1 MTGQQKTITPGLGSI
16 LILLAGCSW
25 GSIGIFVR
33 TFGREALGS
42 MEIVALRSI
51 FTAVFMALFL
61 LIYDRKLLRIRLKDL
76 WCFIGT
82 GVVSMAFFNFC
93 YFRLIT
99 VSSLSVAAVM
109 LYTAP
114 AFVMGLS
121 ALLFKE
127 KITKMKIFAVVLTVV
142 GCAFVTGILGSPVK
156 LSLEAILLGLGAGV
170 GYALYSIFS
179 RYALLR
185 GYHNFTIVL
194 YTFIFTAAAVIP
206 LSDMGKLASVVT
218 KSPGMAGFSAL
229 CGIVT
234 TVFPYIVYNF
244 GLTAVENGKAA
255 IAASVEPV
263 VATLIGVFIFR
274 ETMTAGNLAGIFM
287 VLAAIVLAN
296 RREKQNR
303 C

>member
-1 MTGQQKTITPGLGSI
+1 
-16 LILLAGCSW
+16 
-25 GSIGIFVR
+25 
-33 TFGREALGS
+33 
-42 MEIVALRSI
+42 
-51 FTAVFMALFL
+51 
-61 LIYDRKLLRIRLKDL
+61 
-76 WCFIGT
+76 
-82 GVVSMAFFNFC
+82 MAFFNIC

-127 KITKMKIFAVVLTVV
+127 KITKMKIFAVILTVV
-142 GCAFVTGILGSPVK
+142 GCAFVTGIVGSPVK

-296 RREKQNR
+296 RREKQNH